1 MYIDAL
7 VIGAVVAEW
16 QASLVGGRIQQVVM
30 PTAESIGLEV
40 YAHGQRHQVLLSAH
54 PAHARLHL
62 APARLTRGV
71 ATESPLFLLLRKY
84 VRGGRITKIECPP
97 LERVV
102 AFSITKMPAPR
113 NQAAEGEENDSEPD
127 EPLLEP
133 LHSELIVE
141 IIGRSSNI
149 VLVDDDNLI
158 LDSVRRYTA
167 GRSQRPIQPRHVY
180 EAPHSQDKRD
190 PRQATAEGIA
200 GLEGATLAKALVEAY
215 RGISPQTGREVA
227 FRAAGDTN
235 APPGPGLDAEAAA
248 AALRLLTSGGEQR
261 PSLAR
266 DEAGQPLAVAP
277 FWLSQFAR
285 VEEQP
290 SVNAA
295 LAAAWGAI
303 EQVTSHAQSR
313 DALLAQVRE
322 LGRRAATKADQLRTQ
337 LARAEQLERLRWE
350 GEMIFA
356 YLHDWQPGQSELAV
370 EEGRVIALDPKL
382 TAVENAQRR
391 FREYDKAKG
400 ALEGVPE
407 LLARAETEAAYL
419 SETASL
425 LGLAEGFEEIA
436 QFERELT
443 EQGLIKAPQRKGKA
457 KGKPGGAARKGPLK
471 VLSPDGWTIYVG
483 RSATQNDEVT
493 FKIGQPGDYW
503 LHARQRPGGHVIIRM
518 QGDAPPP
525 ATLERAAQLA
535 AYYSTGRQDQAV
547 EVDMAR
553 RKIVRRIKGGP
564 PGLVSYEP
572 ELTVRVAPVGA

>member
-7 VIGAVVAEW
+7 VVGAVVAEW

-40 YAHGQRHQVLLSAH
+40 YAHGQRQHVLLSAH

-62 APARLTRGV
+62 VPSRLTRST

-84 VRGGRITKIECPP
+84 VRGGRITRIECPP

-113 NQAAEGEENDSEPD
+113 NQAAEGEENDGEQD

-158 LDSVRRYTA
+158 LDSVRRYTT
-167 GRSQRPIQPRHVY
+167 GRSQRPIMPRHIY
-180 EAPHSQDKRD
+180 EAPHGQDKRD
-190 PRQATAEGIA
+190 PRQATAQGIA
-200 GLEGATLAKALVEAY
+200 GLEGPTLAKALVETY
-215 RGISPQTGREVA
+215 RGVSPQTGREVA
-227 FRAAGDTN
+227 FRAAGDAN
-235 APPGPGLDAEAAA
+235 APLSPELDAEAAA
-248 AALRLLTSGGEQR
+248 AALRLLAGGDERR
-261 PSLAR
+261 PCLAR
-266 DEAGQPLAVAP
+266 DEDGRPLAVAP
-277 FWLSQFAR
+277 FWLNQFAR

-295 LAAAWGAI
+295 LAAAWAEI
-303 EQVTSHAQSR
+303 EQVTSHAQTR

-322 LGRRAATKADQLRTQ
+322 LGRRAATKVDQLRTQ

-356 YLHDWQPGQSELAV
+356 YLHAWQPGQRELAV
-370 EEGRVIALDPKL
+370 EDQVIPLDPKL
-382 TAVENAQRR
+382 TGVENAQRR

-407 LLARAETEAAYL
+407 LLAGAEAQAAYL
-419 SETASL
+419 GETASL

-436 QFERELT
+436 QFERELM
-443 EQGLIKAPQRKGKA
+443 EQGLIKTPQRKGKA
-457 KGKPGGAARKGPLK
+457 KNTSAARKGPLK
-471 VLSPDGWTIYVG
+471 VVSPDGWTIYVG

-493 FKIGQPGDYW
+493 FKIAQPGDYW
-503 LHARQRPGGHVIIRM
+503 LHARQRPGGHVIVRM
-518 QGDAPPP
+518 QADELPP

-547 EVDMAR
+547 EVDLAR

-572 ELTVRVAPVGA
+572 ELTVRVAPRGA